1 MKYDD
6 IVIGAGVS
14 GLTAAILLAQNGRKV
29 AIIEKS
35 GKIAPTI
42 RGFVRNNIYFDTGF
56 HYATMLGREE
66 PFTMLCERL
75 GIMSQIEVRE
85 YGNAT
90 GDWLYSINPEFRF
103 QFKSKLHNLATQLTE
118 IFPEDR
124 QAILR
129 FMQNIRSFLDSL
141 NNTFFQMVMN
151 PPAIFE
157 YANQSLAQY
166 LRENFKSS
174 LLQTLLCLY
183 AILYGSLPEE
193 TPLGYHAMV
202 SGAYYDKSW
211 QILNGGRAITQAF
224 EKQLQ
229 KYNVSVYTNCSVD
242 QIHINSSKAVKAV
255 ALKNGE
261 SVECDNCIFTAHPRM
276 LADMLPQGTLRP
288 VYQSRLQK
296 LKDTTS
302 AVVLFCESEK
312 ANQEDDFH
320 NIILVHKPFPEM
332 FTPGDELAERPMFIS
347 RSISD
352 KYIGGVSIICPWS
365 YKDVQ
370 KWAMSRTGRRDES
383 YYAWKEQV
391 ADAIISVA
399 KTHCQDKLGN
409 LKIVD
414 MATPLT
420 FRDYMNAPKGCL
432 YGVQHRMA
440 DMPFMPRTR
449 VQGLYLSGQAIIS
462 AGVMGAMVAGFVS
475 AAAITQEDYRRT
487 MS

>member
-35 GKIAPTI
+35 AKIAPTI

-56 HYATMLGREE
+56 HYATLLGPEE
-66 PFTMLCERL
+66 SFTMLCERL

-85 YGNAT
+85 YGNAA
-90 GDWLYSINPEFRF
+90 GDYLYSINPEFRF
-103 QFKSKLHNLATQLTE
+103 QFKSKLHNLARQLTE

-124 QAILR
+124 EAILR
-129 FMQNIRSFLDSL
+129 FLQNIKSFLDSL
-141 NNTFFQMVMN
+141 NNAFFQMVMN

-157 YANQSLAQY
+157 YADQSLAQY
-166 LRENFKSS
+166 LQENFKSS

-211 QILNGGRAITQAF
+211 QILDGGRAITQAF
-224 EKQLQ
+224 EKQLK
-229 KYNVSVYTNCSVD
+229 KYDVSVFTNCSVD
-242 QIHINSSKAVKAV
+242 QIHINSGKAVKAV

-261 SVECDNCIFTAHPRM
+261 SIECDNCIFTAHPRM
-276 LADMLPQGTLRP
+276 LSSMLPEGAFRP
-288 VYQSRLQK
+288 VYQGRLQK

-302 AVVLFCESEK
+302 AVVLYCESEK
-312 ANQEDDFH
+312 ANLEADFH
-320 NIILVHKPFPEM
+320 NIILVQRPFPDM
-332 FTPGDELAERPMFIS
+332 FIIGKELADRPMFIS

-370 KWAMSRTGRRDES
+370 QWAMSMTGRRDRS
-383 YYAWKEQV
+383 YYAWKEKV
-391 ADAIISVA
+391 ADAILSVVE
-399 KTHCQDKLGN
+399 KYCEDKLGN
-409 LKIVD
+409 LEIVD

-420 FRDYMNAPKGCL
+420 FRDYMNAPNGCL
-432 YGVQHRMA
+432 YGIQHRTV
-440 DMPFMPRTR
+440 DMPLMPRTR
-449 VQGLYLSGQAIIS
+449 VRGLYLSGQAIIS
-462 AGVMGAMVAGFVS
+462 AGVMGSMVAGFVS
-475 AAAITQEDYRRT
+475 AAAVTAEDYSRT